1 MGVREYDFQIPYG
14 VVNIVNNEITS
25 IKEKPVQTFYVS
37 GGIYILTPKAL
48 EFIPEDDFY
57 DMPTLFE
64 TLIKN
69 QHKSIPFAISE
80 YWLDIG
86 RMEEFQQANSEYYEV
101 F

>member
-1 MGVREYDFQIPYG
+1 
-14 VVNIVNNEITS
+14 
-25 IKEKPVQTFYVS
+25 
-37 GGIYILTPKAL
+37 
-48 EFIPEDDFY
+48 
-57 DMPTLFE
+57 MPTLFE